1 MMIMKRM
8 ILLLT
13 VTFVS
18 IAMSAQEGYHITIK
32 IPEFKDTTAIL
43 AYHLGN
49 SKYIKDTLHFDS
61 EGVIEMKGDK
71 AIDRGMYLLV
81 VPGEKY
87 FEFIIADDQDFT
99 LETHAP
105 DFVENMKV
113 SGSLDNELFYRDM
126 KHIISK
132 REAYEKASARY
143 LKIKEEKP
151 DSAAILKETME
162 NLDSDVRSFRAEIK
176 KKYPQTF
183 YAKFLKALDE
193 PDIPEIPVDPE
204 TGEADSSYPY
214 RYYKS
219 HYFDGFDFSDPGL
232 LRTPVFHQKLVTFM
246 KDLTPQLPDSVI
258 ASAEYILKKVEG
270 DSILYQYTLAWMLNR
285 YAKREIMGMDKVYV
299 YLAEEYYMKGKA
311 PWISKDQLKKIVHD
325 ALALKPLLI
334 GNKAPDFVGQDPEGK
349 IISMYSIDAPYLI
362 VAFWDADCGH
372 CRKEIPKLYKGWKE
386 KLKDKGVKVL
396 AVSLELTDNHWR
408 KFIAEKSLSDE
419 AWINT
424 IDLDGL
430 DDYRS
435 KYDIK
440 ATPTIYILDKDKKI
454 IGKWL
459 GADQIPDFIM
469 NYDKRQK
476 EEKEEKE

>member
-1 MMIMKRM
+1 MIMKRL
-8 ILLLT
+8 ILLFT
-13 VTFVS
+13 VNLLS
-18 IAMSAQEGYHITIK
+18 LLLSAQEGYHITIK
-32 IPEFKDTTAIL
+32 IPEFKDTSAIL

-61 EGVIEMKGDK
+61 RGVIEMSGEKP
-71 AIDRGMYLLV
+71 IDRGMYLLV

-143 LKIKEEKP
+143 LKIKDEKP
-151 DSAAILKETME
+151 DSAAILKEAME

-176 KKYPQTF
+176 KDYPQTF

-204 TGEADSSYPY
+204 TGKADSSYPY

-246 KDLTPQLPDSVI
+246 KDLTPQVPDSVI
-258 ASAEYILKKVEG
+258 ASAEYILKKVQG
-270 DSILYQYTLAWMLNR
+270 DSVLYQYTLAWMLNR

-349 IISMYSIDAPYLI
+349 LISMYSIDAPYLI

-372 CRKEIPKLYKGWKE
+372 CRKEIPKLYKNWKE

-408 KFIAEKSLSDE
+408 EFIDEKSLSDKD
-419 AWINT
+419 WINI

-440 ATPTIYILDKDKKI
+440 ATPTIYILDKEKKI

-459 GADQIPDFIM
+459 GADQIPDFIL

-476 EEKEEKE
+476 AEKE